1 MQFLY
6 KERYLKRFD
15 RFPRYEQ
22 TLILEADHQI
32 RTYYATRQAPFG
44 LRIKLLYAK
53 GSDKVFEAR
62 VSQSIP
68 IVWAERGGMVSFVLV
83 GLHDEV
89 KRYLRSLR

>member
-1 MQFLY
+1 MQFIY

-15 RFPRYEQ
+15 RFPRHEQ
-22 TLILEADHQI
+22 ALILETDRQI
-32 RTYYATRQAPFG
+32 RAYYTTRHAPFG

-53 GSDKVFEAR
+53 GPDKVFEAR
-62 VSQSIP
+62 VSQAIR
-68 IVWAERGGMVSFVLV
+68 IIWAEQGAVVSFALV